1 MNQNTVELF
10 ISDELREVLTKIQ
23 NQSEIAKALLKKTHD
38 AENIV
43 SDYVNYISVSN
54 DDKTKLSY
62 LTKERQT
69 QVSDHW
75 DSNRRFMIKPGAF
88 VRKIFK
94 NYSDKEIEKF
104 ATLFRNQ
111 QSKLMF
117 DFKIVRGSQIKKY
130 YSAES
135 YAKERSSLGASCMKN
150 DECQDWFDLYS
161 ENKETISLLVLV
173 NQQDK
178 LIGRSLLWETPE
190 HKIMDRIY
198 TIDDENFSHFF
209 KKWAD
214 ENGYMYKREQ
224 KWNNTMSFE
233 SDGVRKDLKVGI
245 QLKRANF
252 EYYPYLDT
260 FKFLCLDNKTI
271 YNYIPQDVDVIT
283 ISSADGRSRS
293 SGFLAM
299 DIVTNLFYN
308 HDDTVYVD
316 YLGGRVWIDN
326 VCYSETYQKYIH
338 SDDAMYVESIGDY
351 VLAEDY
357 PKFED
362 EYC

>member
-38 AENIV
+38 VENIV

-69 QVSDHW
+69 QVSDYW

-130 YSAES
+130 YSVES
-135 YAKERSSLGASCMKN
+135 YAKERSSLGASCMKH
-150 DECQDWFDLYS
+150 DECQEWFDLYV

-198 TIDDENFSHFF
+198 TIDERLNVIERH
-209 KKWAD
+209 
-214 ENGYMYKREQ
+214 
-224 KWNNTMSFE
+224 
-233 SDGVRKDLKVGI
+233 DL
-245 QLKRANF
+245 
-252 EYYPYLDT
+252 E
-260 FKFLCLDNKTI
+260 
-271 YNYIPQDVDVIT
+271 
-283 ISSADGRSRS
+283 
-293 SGFLAM
+293 
-299 DIVTNLFYN
+299 
-308 HDDTVYVD
+308 
-316 YLGGRVWIDN
+316 
-326 VCYSETYQKYIH
+326 
-338 SDDAMYVESIGDY
+338 
-351 VLAEDY
+351 
-357 PKFED
+357 
-362 EYC
+362 